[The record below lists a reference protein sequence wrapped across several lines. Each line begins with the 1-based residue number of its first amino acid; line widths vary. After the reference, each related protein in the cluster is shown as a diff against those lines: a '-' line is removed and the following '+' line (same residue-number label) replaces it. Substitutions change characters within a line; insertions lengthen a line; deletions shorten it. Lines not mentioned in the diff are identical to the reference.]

1 MYSLCGTGANSDYC
15 HYFIYVFF
23 FYTLGLEFDIDLTVY
38 LGDTNL

>member
-15 HYFIYVFF
+15 RYFMYVF
-23 FYTLGLEFDIDLTVY
+23 FYTLELEFDINLTVY